1 MSLAAPSAVSALVF
15 TLVSLRPINLM
26 SQGTPAWR
34 YAASGDISG
43 LWLAP
48 NAGLVVLTSDQIAA
62 LDPATGTPAWTRAGV
77 HSAGEHWWFMTS
89 EDSTEGVLDL
99 GDRLEAVD
107 LKTGVT
113 RWDTPTLGITAVKG
127 YLGVRGRG
135 LLLVYGASAQDSSV
149 LFGVDLATRQVRWRH
164 ANPFVVA
171 PKRYR
176 ALTSWKDEFGTW
188 LGGEQSALPVA
199 DSSFLLYIS
208 EDGPVLV
215 NINSGAFVWRAS
227 SLAGKR
233 PPAWRD
239 GYPLILITDSI
250 AYIPREKELQA
261 IRLRDGTPVWSK
273 PPEFPSRVRQ
283 LALTTAGLVVRG
295 VRREKDAIK
304 DGSFVDLLDPATG
317 ASRWPKQYKHGWSVF
332 HAEDAPSWISP
343 FVVRGER
350 VYFASEGKLVGISL
364 GQGSVAE
371 LGKVKFKGDEEPTE
385 VQNRTDGILLLAPQN
400 VVLEDTSGTVRFQA
414 YYPGPRTGGLLGKIF
429 GRRQVGAYENRDV
442 VYWLTTDK
450 DSAGQTRPCLV
461 KTLKDQNR
469 VQGRVWL
476 GEASADFAV
485 DGGAAYVVTAPRE
498 IAAFK
503 W

>member
-1 MSLAAPSAVSALVF
+1 VKLGARLAVPALIL
-15 TLVSLRPINLM
+15 TIVSLRPIALM

-34 YAASGDISG
+34 YTTSGDISG

-48 NAGLVVLTSDQIAA
+48 NAGLVVLTADQIAA
-62 LDPATGTPAWTRAGV
+62 VDPATGTPAWTRAGV
-77 HSAGEHWWFMTS
+77 HSAREHWWFMTS

-113 RWDTPTLGITAVKG
+113 RWDTPTLGIAAVKG
-127 YLGVRGRG
+127 YLGVDGRR

-149 LFGVDLATRQVRWRH
+149 LFGVDLGLGQVRWRH
-164 ANPFVVA
+164 VNPFVVA

-176 ALTSWKDEFGTW
+176 TLTRWKDEFGAW
-188 LGGEQSALPVA
+188 LGGEQSARPIA
-199 DSSFLLYIS
+199 DSTFLLYIS

-215 NINSGAFVWRAS
+215 NINSGAFVWTAS

-239 GYPLILITDSI
+239 GYPLMLITDSI
-250 AYIPREKELQA
+250 AYIPREKELHA

-273 PPEFPSRVRQ
+273 PAEFPSRVRQ
-283 LALTTAGLVVRG
+283 LELTTAGLVVRG
-295 VRREKDAIK
+295 VRRDNDAIK

-332 HAEDAPSWISP
+332 HAHDAPSWISP

-350 VYFASEGKLVGISL
+350 VYFAAESKLVGISL

-371 LGKVKFKGDEEPTE
+371 LGKVKFKGDEEPSE
-385 VQNRTDGILLLAPQN
+385 VQSRTDGILLLAPQN

-414 YYPGPRTGGLLGKIF
+414 YYPGPSTGGLLGKIF
-429 GRRQVGAYENRDV
+429 GRRQLGAYENRDF

-461 KTLKDQNR
+461 KTSKDQNH
-469 VQGRVWL
+469 VEGRVWL
-476 GEASADFAV
+476 GEASADYVV